1 MRPDQLR
8 LLERLSNGEDGLV
21 ERKPQT
27 VKNEELRRTVV
38 AFANTVRDGETAVL
52 FIGVSNTGNV
62 LGVDNPD
69 ELQKKINRV
78 TKDCYPRIKAQSYEL
93 ESDGKR
99 FIAVEIPPSD
109 KKPHFAGAAY
119 IRLGSESVEASEE
132 LYNELIATHCS
143 LAGQILKWKD
153 KIITVRVQGKRLG
166 DPRPLNDP
174 GYRPSPYSCR
184 VVGCSPVHVEL
195 KILGYGDE
203 HVSEPLANVRGD
215 WDVENQRLCLLIRP
229 AP

>member
-1 MRPDQLR
+1 MKCIANTLR
-8 LLERLSNGEDGLV
+8 TQVAAAIARLSPILYLLSEDQGAV
-21 ERKPQT
+21 
-27 VKNEELRRTVV
+27 LR
-38 AFANTVRDGETAVL
+38 TAVRREAL
-52 FIGVSNTGNV
+52 HRYRNS
-62 LGVDNPD
+62 
-69 ELQKKINRV
+69 
-78 TKDCYPRIKAQSYEL
+78 TKDN
-93 ESDGKR
+93 
-99 FIAVEIPPSD
+99 
-109 KKPHFAGAAY
+109 KPHFAGPAY
-119 IRLGSESVEASEE
+119 IRSGSESVEASEE

-174 GYRPSPYSCR
+174 GYRPSSYSCR
-184 VVGCSPVHVEL
+184 VVACSPVHVEL

-215 WDVENQRLCLLIRP
+215 WDIQNQRLCLLIRP